1 MKGGRSVEQD
11 RRIAFIDLGT
21 NSARMMA
28 VSVKENG
35 AYSLLSDQKVTVRLG
50 EGGFSS
56 QKLTPQAMDR
66 ALLVLSRFAKSAQS
80 LGATEITAL
89 ATSATRDAEN
99 SEEFID
105 QVKEQTGLDLKV
117 ISGLEEAR
125 LIYLGV
131 SRGHDLKG
139 KNGLFID
146 IGGGSTELIL
156 GNDENFSYLDSLQVG
171 SIRVYNRFFDPG
183 YMGPVD
189 ESTFTDMKR
198 HIRGRGVRSFKR
210 LRSAQFDR
218 VLASSGTVRHL
229 QELADRFFPELS
241 EPPSDGPTLTLR
253 GLKEVSQ
260 MLCPLSANERE
271 KLKGVSPRRKDIIVS
286 GVAILETIMEELA
299 LERLT
304 VADRSLRNGMLEAY
318 LVRNGLVE
326 GLSVREESVLRLG
339 RSCGFD
345 ESHGRHI
352 AGLTL
357 SLFDSA
363 LSLGLHNFEPTD
375 RELLNYAALLH
386 DIGMFLSLRDHHAH
400 GRYIVRHSQLLGF
413 TDREMDVLSTLI
425 HYHRG
430 KRPKSRDSLLSPMDD
445 RSSDMVQRCAIF
457 LRMAESMDRS
467 HRTIISRCWF
477 EVRKKKTFLALS
489 VKEPSEWELER
500 WALEGDVEDFKKVF
514 RISLKLEGSQ

>member
-1 MKGGRSVEQD
+1 MDKD
-11 RRIAFIDLGT
+11 RKVAFIDLGT
-21 NSARMMA
+21 NSARMMV
-28 VSVKENG
+28 VSVKDNG
-35 AYSLLSDQKVTVRLG
+35 AYSLLSDQKVAVRLG

-56 QKLTPQAMDR
+56 NRLTPEAMDR

-80 LGATEITAL
+80 LGALEITAL

-99 SEEFID
+99 AEDFIGM
-105 QVKEQTGLDLKV
+105 VKVETGLDLKV

-156 GNDENFSYLDSLQVG
+156 GHEGDFSFLDSLQIG
-171 SIRVYNRFFDPG
+171 TIRVYNRFFQPG

-189 ESTFTDMKR
+189 EGTFEDMKR
-198 HIRGRGVRSFKR
+198 HVLSRGIRSLKK

-218 VLASSGTVRHL
+218 VLASSGTARHL
-229 QELADRFFPELS
+229 QELAVRSFPELA
-241 EPPSDGPTLTLR
+241 EPPTDGPTLTLQ
-253 GLKEVSQ
+253 GLKKVSR
-260 MLCPLSANERE
+260 MLCPLTALERE

-286 GVAILETIMEELA
+286 GAAILEAVMEELA
-299 LERLT
+299 VDRLT
-304 VADRSLRNGMLEAY
+304 VADRSLRNGMLEDY

-352 AGLTL
+352 AGLAL
-357 SLFDSA
+357 SLFDS
-363 LSLGLHNFEPTD
+363 SMSVGLHDFGPTD
-375 RELLNYAALLH
+375 RELLYYAGLLH
-386 DIGMFLSLRDHHAH
+386 DIGMFLSLKDHHIH
-400 GRYIVRHSQLLGF
+400 GGYIVRHSQLLGF
-413 TDREMDVLSTLI
+413 TDREMDVLSALVQ
-425 HYHRG
+425 YHRG
-430 KRPKSRDSLLSPMDD
+430 KRPKSRDSILTSMDVAA
-445 RSSDMVQRCAIF
+445 SYMVQRCSIF

-467 HRTIISRCWF
+467 HREIISRSRF
-477 EVRKKKTFLALS
+477 ERREKRLYLILT
-489 VKEPSEWELER
+489 VKEPSEWDLER
-500 WALEGDVEDFKKVF
+500 WALESDLEDFKKVF
-514 RISLKLEGSQ
+514 HISLKLEGSE